1 MFIKRSFH
9 DPIHKEIIFDSGK
22 PEELMILELID
33 TIAFQ
38 RLRRIK
44 QLGAASLV
52 FHGAESSR
60 FTHSIGVFCIARK
73 IFKKLIEI
81 EPKFLCNKFVLYGA
95 ALLHDIGHG
104 PLSHTSEVIFK
115 HDHEKWSKNLVINY
129 SPIFSILKK
138 FDRELPNQIGE
149 LFESGNLFPNPLK
162 TLISSEIDCDRLDYL
177 LRDSYNSGTNYGLV
191 DLDRILSALTFSPDG
206 NISIKPKGI
215 IAIEHFL
222 VLRKMMYKTIY
233 NHRINE
239 ISTWILEQIIKVIKK
254 NDSQEIFIDKSL
266 RNWIFSPENLNI
278 NDFLKNDDVM
288 LYYHLLKWADE
299 SYEPLSMLSRMFI
312 HRNLLK
318 SSDISFLNKIQRL
331 EILAFARKSCQK
343 KNYDSDI
350 FCGVKEKSFRGFE
363 SNNSLKIWDG
373 SIQKSLDNS
382 SALIKTLIK
391 PEERALII
399 YPGEIRDE
407 IKSQISI
414 MRAKPE

>member
-1 MFIKRSFH
+1 M
-9 DPIHKEIIFDSGK
+9 
-22 PEELMILELID
+22 
-33 TIAFQ
+33 
-38 RLRRIK
+38 
-44 QLGAASLV
+44 
-52 FHGAESSR
+52 
-60 FTHSIGVFCIARK
+60 
-73 IFKKLIEI
+73 
-81 EPKFLCNKFVLYGA
+81 
-95 ALLHDIGHG
+95 
-104 PLSHTSEVIFK
+104 
-115 HDHEKWSKNLVINY
+115 
-129 SPIFSILKK
+129 
-138 FDRELPNQIGE
+138 
-149 LFESGNLFPNPLK
+149 
-162 TLISSEIDCDRLDYL
+162 
-177 LRDSYNSGTNYGLV
+177 
-191 DLDRILSALTFSPDG
+191 
-206 NISIKPKGI
+206 
-215 IAIEHFL
+215 
-222 VLRKMMYKTIY
+222 
-233 NHRINE
+233 
-239 ISTWILEQIIKVIKK
+239 KK